1 MNAYYRNYKM
11 NIIITLSQ
19 KVVYIR
25 NTEITSTA
33 KTKGETIW
41 PKKKVSRHK
50 ISAKGKEREGERQ
63 TDRQTQQEAEKLPV
77 SNKLSFRRQ
86 PKITD
91 QECEKQGP
99 L

>member
-41 PKKKVSRHK
+41 PKKKYLDIKSLPKEKRE
-50 ISAKGKEREGERQ
+50 KERDGQ
-63 TDRQTQQEAEKLPV
+63 TDRHSK
-77 SNKLSFRRQ
+77 KRRSCQ
-86 PKITD
+86 LVIN
-91 QECEKQGP
+91 
-99 L
+99 